1 MFDCFKEQVRSPV
14 ELLFSR
20 AWCAVFI
27 AEGAIEEPICAELAS
42 GFEITN
48 RSVDIVVTVQDERLR
63 ELEGDGGLACTGWAD
78 EKEGLRKTWEEVRGG
93 FHSSA
98 RVSWVFSSA
107 RLERALEGSVVNR
120 VWISR
125 VSRRMSV

>member
-1 MFDCFKEQVRSPV
+1 MVDGFEEKLRSTV
-14 ELLFSR
+14 ELFLSW

-63 ELEGDGGLACTGWAD
+63 ELEGDGGLACTRWAD
-78 EKEGLRKTWEEVRGG
+78 KEEGLWETW
-93 FHSSA
+93 
-98 RVSWVFSSA
+98 
-107 RLERALEGSVVNR
+107 
-120 VWISR
+120 
-125 VSRRMSV
+125 

>member
-1 MFDCFKEQVRSPV
+1 MIDGFEEKLRSPV

-63 ELEGDGGLACTGWAD
+63 ELEGNGGLACSRWAD
-78 EKEGLRKTWEEVRGG
+78 EKEGLWETW
-93 FHSSA
+93 
-98 RVSWVFSSA
+98 
-107 RLERALEGSVVNR
+107 
-120 VWISR
+120 
-125 VSRRMSV
+125 